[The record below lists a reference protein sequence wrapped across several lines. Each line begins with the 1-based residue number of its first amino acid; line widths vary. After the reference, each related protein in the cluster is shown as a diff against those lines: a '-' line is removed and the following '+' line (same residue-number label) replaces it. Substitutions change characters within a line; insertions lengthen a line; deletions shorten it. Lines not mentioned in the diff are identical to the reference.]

1 MRILLYML
9 LALLAVRKV
18 HWLRFSK
25 HEVGSHDDMSDNAI
39 ATGVISLKGTHRK
52 REVLGLHMP
61 NKELRRQRARVPAQA
76 YILWP
81 SFWAVLKRR
90 LTISMTV
97 ALAL

>member
-9 LALLAVRKV
+9 LALLAVKKV

-39 ATGVISLKGTHRK
+39 ATGVISLKGTHSK

-97 ALAL
+97 ALEL